1 MHYITTLNLIVN
13 NTKTEKKMSDLEN
26 HDLEKIRLRKAEML
40 VKAKMMPTEI
50 VKIHSAEE
58 FDKLTQD
65 FSDKVIIIDF
75 WAVWCSPCL
84 MFAPTFEKLQKERY
98 QDFIFVKVN
107 VDEVGSIAQNY
118 RITGIPTTLFIKDNK
133 VIHKIVGAVNE
144 DYMIRILEKLQSFA

>member
-1 MHYITTLNLIVN
+1 MHYITTLNLVVN
-13 NTKTEKKMSDLEN
+13 NTKTEKKMSDN
-26 HDLEKIRLRKAEML
+26 DLEKIRLKKAEML
-40 VKAKMMPTEI
+40 VKAQSMPTEI

-58 FDKLTQD
+58 FNKLTQD

-75 WAVWCSPCL
+75 WAVWCSPCM
-84 MFAPTFEKLQKERY
+84 MFAPIFEKIQKERY

-107 VDEVGSIAQNY
+107 VDEVGSIAQTY

-144 DYMIRILEKLQSFA
+144 DYMNRILEKLKSFA

>member
-1 MHYITTLNLIVN
+1 MHYITTLNLVVN
-13 NTKTEKKMSDLEN
+13 NTKTEKKMSDN
-26 HDLEKIRLRKAEML
+26 DLEKIRLKKAEML
-40 VKAKMMPTEI
+40 VKTQSMPTEI

-58 FDKLTQD
+58 FNKLTQD

-75 WAVWCSPCL
+75 WAVWCSPCM
-84 MFAPTFEKLQKERY
+84 MFAPIFEKIQKERY

-107 VDEVGSIAQNY
+107 VDEVGSIAQTY

-144 DYMIRILEKLQSFA
+144 DYMNRILEKLKSFA

>member
-1 MHYITTLNLIVN
+1 MHYITTLNLVVN
-13 NTKTEKKMSDLEN
+13 NTKTEKKMSDN
-26 HDLEKIRLRKAEML
+26 DLEKIRLKKAEML
-40 VKAKMMPTEI
+40 IKAQAMPTEI

-58 FDKLTQD
+58 FNKLTQD

-75 WAVWCSPCL
+75 WAVWCSPCM
-84 MFAPTFEKLQKERY
+84 MFAPIFEKIQKERY

-107 VDEVGSIAQNY
+107 VDEVGSIAQTY

-144 DYMIRILEKLQSFA
+144 DYMNRILEKLKSFA

>member
-1 MHYITTLNLIVN
+1 MHYITTLNLVVN
-13 NTKTEKKMSDLEN
+13 NTKTEKKMSDN
-26 HDLEKIRLRKAEML
+26 DLEKIRLKKAEML
-40 VKAKMMPTEI
+40 VKAQLMPTEI

-58 FDKLTQD
+58 FNKLTQD

-75 WAVWCSPCL
+75 WAVWCSPCM
-84 MFAPTFEKLQKERY
+84 MFAPIFEKIQKERY

-107 VDEVGSIAQNY
+107 VDEVGSIAQTY

-144 DYMIRILEKLQSFA
+144 DYMNRILEKLKSFA

>member
-13 NTKTEKKMSDLEN
+13 NTKTEKKMSDN
-26 HDLEKIRLRKAEML
+26 DLEKIRLKKAEML
-40 VKAKMMPTEI
+40 VKTQSMPTEI

-58 FDKLTQD
+58 FNKLTQD

-75 WAVWCSPCL
+75 WAVWCSPCM
-84 MFAPTFEKLQKERY
+84 MFAPIFEKIQKERY

-107 VDEVGSIAQNY
+107 VDEVGSIAQTY

-144 DYMIRILEKLQSFA
+144 DYMNRILEKLQSFA

>member
-13 NTKTEKKMSDLEN
+13 NTKTEKKMSDN
-26 HDLEKIRLRKAEML
+26 DLEKIRLKKAEML
-40 VKAKMMPTEI
+40 VKAQLMPTEI

-58 FDKLTQD
+58 FNKLTQD

-75 WAVWCSPCL
+75 WAVWCSPCM
-84 MFAPTFEKLQKERY
+84 MFAPIFEKIQKERY

-144 DYMIRILEKLQSFA
+144 DYMNRILEKLKSFA

>member
-1 MHYITTLNLIVN
+1 MHYITTLNIIVN
-13 NTKTEKKMSDLEN
+13 NTKTEKKMSDN
-26 HDLEKIRLRKAEML
+26 DLEKIRLKKAKML
-40 VKAKMMPTEI
+40 VKSQSMPTEI

-84 MFAPTFEKLQKERY
+84 MFAPIFEKLQKERY

-144 DYMIRILEKLQSFA
+144 DYMNRILEKLQSFA

>member
-1 MHYITTLNLIVN
+1 MHYITTLNLVVN
-13 NTKTEKKMSDLEN
+13 NTKTEKKMSDN
-26 HDLEKIRLRKAEML
+26 DLEKIRLKKAEML
-40 VKAKMMPTEI
+40 IKAQSMPTEI

-58 FDKLTQD
+58 FNKLTQD

-75 WAVWCSPCL
+75 WAVWCSPCM
-84 MFAPTFEKLQKERY
+84 MFAPIFEKIQKERY

-144 DYMIRILEKLQSFA
+144 DYMNRILEKLKSFA

>member
-1 MHYITTLNLIVN
+1 MHYITTLNLMVN
-13 NTKTEKKMSDLEN
+13 NTKTEKKMSDN
-26 HDLEKIRLRKAEML
+26 DLEKIRLKKAEML
-40 VKAKMMPTEI
+40 IKTQSMPTEI

-58 FDKLTQD
+58 FNKLTQD

-75 WAVWCSPCL
+75 WADWCSPCRI
-84 MFAPTFEKLQKERY
+84 FAPIFEKIQKERY

-144 DYMIRILEKLQSFA
+144 DYMNRILEKLQSFA